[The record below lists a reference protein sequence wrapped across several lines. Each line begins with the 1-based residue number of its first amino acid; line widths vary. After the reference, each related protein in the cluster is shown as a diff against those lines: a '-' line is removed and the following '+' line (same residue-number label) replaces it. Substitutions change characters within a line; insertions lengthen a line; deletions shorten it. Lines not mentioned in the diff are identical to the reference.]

1 MTNTEQK
8 LEKYIEK
15 NNIEFIIWD
24 FDLVIFKLDWTK
36 GETSYEF
43 LGRLYSVFNDVDP
56 ELILDKD
63 EFIYRL
69 FPYTEIDLYF
79 RKYGKSS
86 IQKVIE
92 LFKERELIALEY
104 AKPNNEIIN
113 LIKSTDA
120 NISHA
125 IWSNN
130 NYKTIE
136 YLLEK
141 SGIKEKFEIIASL
154 DNVEYPKPDVSGFE
168 IINEKFGK
176 PNKERILMVGDS
188 LRSDKVAAENS
199 GIKFF
204 HYDKKL

>member
-24 FDLVIFKLDWTK
+24 FDLVIYKLDWTK

-56 ELILDKD
+56 QLILDKD

-69 FPYTEIDLYF
+69 FPYTEIDLYS

-92 LFKERELIALEY
+92 LFKERELSALEY
-104 AKPNNEIIN
+104 AKPNNEVIN
-113 LIKSTDA
+113 LIKSSNTELK
-120 NISHA
+120 HA

-130 NYKTIE
+130 NYQTID
-136 YLLEK
+136 YLLKE
-141 SGIKEKFEIIASL
+141 SGVKEKFEIIATL

-168 IINEKFGK
+168 IINEKFDNPDKGK
-176 PNKERILMVGDS
+176 ILMVGDS
-188 LRSDKVAAENS
+188 LRSDKVAAENA